1 MTHPGI
7 NDAYWVRGILLMC
20 LVVLC
25 LVNNSS
31 VELLLFFCFCFSFR
45 LFSFLCVPILL
56 GFLKQNILLTHKI
69 DDVFRAG
76 KFSDQYSNH

>member
-1 MTHPGI
+1 
-7 NDAYWVRGILLMC
+7 MC

-31 VELLLFFCFCFSFR
+31 VELLLFFFSFR
-45 LFSFLCVPILL
+45 LFSLLCVPILL